1 MFNHEQCIILI
12 TGPSYRNNNMSVRID
27 SFEIALEAG
36 FTGLHTRTGD
46 LMLDN
51 NSNICQQ

>member
-1 MFNHEQCIILI
+1 
-12 TGPSYRNNNMSVRID
+12 MSVRID

-46 LMLDN
+46 LMLY
-51 NSNICQQ
+51 